1 MNVHRWN
8 ATRRFAPILDDVPNG
23 STRPDPV
30 GTHRW
35 TVPLRD
41 AVARAGGLPDQRRAH
56 QPAGPHRGAF
66 PPAAIVLLTVLLAW
80 VVNRALFIG
89 TGKPVPPPGGP
100 GWAPPA
106 GPMVDLRDAATAPSP
121 TTTTWITCTMGTGTH
136 PTTSTPNL
144 NQSRIQPPSSRVQGP
159 DALLLDC
166 AVAAPHSPA
175 CTTTSTMRSPTAT
188 SSRSIPR

>member
-80 VVNRALFIG
+80 VVSRVLFIG

-100 GWAPPA
+100 GGRHRPGRASLGGRHRAVPH
-106 GPMVDLRDAATAPSP
+106 DE
-121 TTTTWITCTMGTGTH
+121 H
-136 PTTSTPNL
+136 PNL

-188 SSRSIPR
+188 SL

>member
-1 MNVHRWN
+1 MIIYV
-8 ATRRFAPILDDVPNG
+8 ID
-23 STRPDPV
+23 
-30 GTHRW
+30 
-35 TVPLRD
+35 
-41 AVARAGGLPDQRRAH
+41 GGYGPE
-56 QPAGPHRGAF
+56 PAQTTGAF
-66 PPAAIVLLTVLLAW
+66 PPAAIVLLAVLLAW
-80 VVNRALFIG
+80 VVSRVLFIG